1 MKRHFYILFALI
13 LALVSC
19 TQELDIQHETPS
31 DCIMLRVSNSPM
43 TKAVAAEGLE
53 YERQL
58 KRLDCFFYVK
68 GQTGSPCVYY
78 EKVDLSEVGD
88 AVIPIYVD
96 EATINTIFPYED
108 ICDVFLIANLPN
120 GTYESGKT
128 GTDIPTLEKTFLN
141 LDGTYDAVD
150 KPFVMW
156 GEGIAEKGDDN
167 NAAGEIKLYR
177 AAAKV
182 TISINIPAQ
191 IKTTLTTV
199 NGDGTTTETE
209 KILTPIL
216 QDADGNLTFKTAF
229 HYGVN
234 KTYLHTDYVDSDGES
249 LLTEDDYFATEKKG
263 YKYVSTIPATGTAP
277 EKYVYTCEVPFYTYA
292 RAWEKA
298 ASDAA
303 YLTLELPWRDEEAES
318 NDTYYYQIL
327 INGAGRTFEPNSWYD
342 LNVNVGVLGSTV
354 ESKPTVIEDL
364 TYYILDWTTEPESE
378 GDSGDRYEDVVI
390 QNYTYL
396 IVPEKRLEI
405 NNATSGVIKFDAS
418 HKLGFKMN
426 TASKP
431 VEILPGKT
439 TSEVAFYVNCGT
451 TPPSV
456 ANLGINTGNFTLDNT
471 KGTLTYNYTIPS
483 NVFSPVYVYITIWLD
498 IDGDGILDTNE
509 EEFTEN
515 VSIVQY
521 PPLYIVPE
529 ESVTQSVYVNGR
541 RATNSSHNVIYVN
554 GQTYDLGG
562 APGSDNS
569 KYMHTINV
577 SSFTGNNT
585 FELHGQKVSYIIGDP
600 RVRVSDINLNN
611 DGYDMAETN
620 SWAADYYGR
629 RLEYYYPTGTEGE
642 VYRVISPKFRVSSKL
657 GGYSEGDREGV
668 MMRCASYQENGYPAG
683 RWRVPTTA
691 EIAFIVYLQSQNAIP
706 ELFVDN
712 HYFSSTHMVTQ
723 GDGKEDIE
731 DIDDDDHS
739 VRCVY
744 DEWYWGSEQE
754 AAVNQ
759 NLQPTQGGYYYY
771 TWGDKQ
777 IWDNNGNPL

>member
-19 TQELDIQHETPS
+19 TQGLDIQHETPS

-88 AVIPIYVD
+88 AVIPIYID

-191 IKTTLTTV
+191 IKTALTTV

-234 KTYLHTDYVDSDGES
+234 KTYLHIDYVDSDGES

-396 IVPEKRLEI
+396 IVQEKRLEI

-541 RATNSSHNVIYVN
+541 RATTNSHNVIYVN

-562 APGSDNS
+562 AYGQDNS
-569 KYMHTINV
+569 RYMHTINV
-577 SSFTGNNT
+577 SSFTENNT

-600 RVRVSDINLNN
+600 RVRVSDINLND
-611 DGYDMAETN
+611 DGYDMAATN
-620 SWAADYYGR
+620 SWAADYSGR
-629 RLEYYYPTGTEGE
+629 RLEHYYPTGTEGE

-712 HYFSSTHMVTQ
+712 HYFSSTHMVTE
-723 GDGKEDIE
+723 GNGKEDIE
-731 DIDDDDHS
+731 DIDGADHS

-759 NLQPTQGGYYYY
+759 NRQPTQGDYYYY